1 MKIENKIYVW
11 DKNKGQKL
19 ELAKNPIHWLS
30 MRRDS
35 MMRALMTIVGLG
47 IISLAVWGGI
57 TEHLTLQG
65 VLLALIL
72 FILVWR

>member
-1 MKIENKIYVW
+1 MRIENRIWVW

-19 ELAKNPIHWLS
+19 ELAMRPIYWLS
-30 MRRDS
+30 RRRDS
-35 MMRALMTIVGLG
+35 MMRALMTITGLG
-47 IISLAVWGGI
+47 IIAFAIWGGI

>member
-1 MKIENKIYVW
+1 MKIENRIWVW
-11 DKNKGQKL
+11 DKNKVGKL
-19 ELAKNPIHWLS
+19 ELVKSSIYWLT
-30 MRRDS
+30 RQRDS
-35 MMRALMTIVGLG
+35 MMRALMTVTGLG
-47 IISLAVWGGI
+47 IIAFAVWGGI

>member
-11 DKNKGQKL
+11 DKNKGQKF

-47 IISLAVWGGI
+47 IIALAVWGSI

>member
-1 MKIENKIYVW
+1 MRIENRMYVW
-11 DKNKGQKL
+11 DKNKGRNL
-19 ELAKNPIHWLS
+19 ESVKNPIYWLS
-30 MRRDS
+30 RQRDS
-35 MMRALMTIVGLG
+35 MMRALMTIVGFG
-47 IISLAVWGGI
+47 IIAFAIWGSI